1 MFEES
6 EEKEWMRGALLI
18 NGICEKNSGSFD
30 FKFNACKQ
38 DNVTATKQN
47 KKQAVANS
55 LY

>member
-6 EEKEWMRGALLI
+6 EEEEQMRGSLLI
-18 NGICEKNSGSFD
+18 NGICGKNLEVLFD
-30 FKFNACKQ
+30 FKFNVCKQ

-47 KKQAVANS
+47 KKAAANS